1 MSSTRQA
8 VVELAQSQ
16 VGYTETGTNIVK
28 YWTFFDKDVWQWYNT
43 KKQGAEWCQ
52 GFLAWIT
59 CQIIG
64 PDEALKFFGIP
75 SVKDNCSAAV
85 PYFWNYL
92 VNKGYKIDKT
102 AGKEGDFI
110 FLNDKKHIGVIEYAD
125 GSTYHTIEG
134 NHKNKVARE
143 TYSKT
148 DSYVYGVC
156 RMPWELYDSPEP
168 QPTPTPSTVTVKL
181 DVLQR
186 GSTGGQVQ
194 TIQALLN
201 GFIGSKL
208 SVDGIFGAKTEEG
221 VKEYQRTRG
230 LTVDGIVGEKTWN
243 RILK

>member
-28 YWTFFDKDVWQWYNT
+28 YWSFFDKDVWQWYNT

-75 SVKDNCSAAV
+75 SVKNNCSAAV
-85 PYFWNYL
+85 PYFWTYL
-92 VNKGYKIDKT
+92 FNKGYKIDKT

-168 QPTPTPSTVTVKL
+168 QPTPTPSTVTVEL

-201 GFIGSKL
+201 GFIGSRL